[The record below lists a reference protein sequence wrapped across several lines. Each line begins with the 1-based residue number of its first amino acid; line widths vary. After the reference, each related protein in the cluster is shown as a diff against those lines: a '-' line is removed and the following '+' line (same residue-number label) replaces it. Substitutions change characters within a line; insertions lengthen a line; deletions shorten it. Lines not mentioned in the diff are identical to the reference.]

1 MAIDKNSKAYQS
13 LLNSWYTDEQI
24 TQMHSNVA
32 WGQTTQQAV
41 ANTTPVN
48 TPKYE
53 NQGSGNY
60 VYNEATGYYENTTP
74 KTLVFL
80 FQ

>member
-1 MAIDKNSKAYQS
+1 
-13 LLNSWYTDEQI
+13 
-24 TQMHSNVA
+24 
-32 WGQTTQQAV
+32 
-41 ANTTPVN
+41 VN

-74 KTLVFL
+74 KTPTATPSPSNTETSTPTV
-80 FQ
+80 QETQKTEVETVGSTVPEIKQE